1 MSNRHQSA
9 RHERAARERAPSR
22 GSKPKGVVDELA
34 LLLEA
39 GDHRAATDR
48 ARQVLCDP
56 AVNAADR
63 EAALAALARVK
74 PERAVALAVMA
85 GFGLLVAA
93 AAFGLL
99 RT

>member
-1 MSNRHQSA
+1 M
-9 RHERAARERAPSR
+9 
-22 GSKPKGVVDELA
+22 
-34 LLLEA
+34 
-39 GDHRAATDR
+39 
-48 ARQVLCDP
+48 
-56 AVNAADR
+56 NAADR